1 MSKISENNN
10 TYKFILLHH
19 DLKSIYEKHKEQ
31 IEQLKDYIIV
41 RDFKK
46 IPQNIIDKGN
56 ELDFI
61 YKICRKK
68 KKQQLQVI
76 IQGQLITLSQKMF
89 MTLYA
94 LLYLG
99 EIYESEYNCLNFR
112 PKACATA
119 GKKKSRNIVKSIMD
133 LKIALKPYFSPNYSE
148 DEYKKEF
155 LKIAYEDEFHGER
168 IYKTSCKKCP
178 IPDFILKERVQKRQ
192 LL

>member
-1 MSKISENNN
+1 MSKNSEDKN

-31 IEQLKDYIIV
+31 IEQLKNYIII
-41 RDFKK
+41 RHLKK
-46 IPQNIIDKGN
+46 IPQNIIEKGN

-61 YKICRKK
+61 YKCCRKK

-99 EIYESEYNCLNFR
+99 CIYEYDYDCLDFR
-112 PKACATA
+112 PNACKIV
-119 GKKKSRNIVKSIMD
+119 GKKKSRNIVKSFMD
-133 LKIALKPYFSPNYSE
+133 LKIALKPYFTQNYNE

-168 IYKTSCKKCP
+168 IYKTSCKRCK
-178 IPDFILKERVQKRQ
+178 IPNFMLKERVQKQQ